1 MNTKDLLPSG
11 SSGSQRIA
19 TVALQTTLQEAAVPA
34 PGYFDLVAYL
44 SVTLGFSPK
53 KIHRTSCFGW
63 VASARNTPQSAINVH
78 MIKNHS

>member
-19 TVALQTTLQEAAVPA
+19 TVALQTTLQEAAVRIA
-34 PGYFDLVAYL
+34 SGYFDLVAYL

-53 KIHRTSCFGW
+53 KNIALH
-63 VASARNTPQSAINVH
+63 ARNTPQSAINVH

>member
-19 TVALQTTLQEAAVPA
+19 TVALQTTLQEAAVPIA
-34 PGYFDLVAYL
+34 SGYFDLVAYL

-53 KIHRTSCFGW
+53 KNIALHVLGGW
-63 VASARNTPQSAINVH
+63 QVPEIPFKVP
-78 MIKNHS
+78 

>member
-53 KIHRTSCFGW
+53 KYIALHVLGGW
-63 VASARNTPQSAINVH
+63 QVPEIPLKVP
-78 MIKNHS
+78 